1 VLESLHIVR
10 PQQLTRQENKQ
21 VMPIERGKVVTFHS
35 SVRDEEGTELESSE
49 GRDPAA
55 YLHGRGN
62 IVKGLESEMRGR
74 AAGDQFRATIAPEH
88 AYGMYDP
95 GNVKRVPIKH
105 LLKSGKL
112 AVGRV
117 VAVNTERGQVRGTV
131 RKLGRF
137 NADVDFNHPLAGKL
151 LTFDVN
157 VVEVRDATPDE
168 LAHGHAHGP
177 GGAQH

>member
-1 VLESLHIVR
+1 
-10 PQQLTRQENKQ
+10 
-21 VMPIERGKVVTFHS
+21 
-35 SVRDEEGTELESSE
+35 
-49 GRDPAA
+49 
-55 YLHGRGN
+55 
-62 IVKGLESEMRGR
+62 
-74 AAGDQFRATIAPEH
+74 
-88 AYGMYDP
+88 MYDP